1 MDLKKTKVA
10 GLIVF
15 LVIVSFTLGTA
26 IASDEKDRRKAE
38 DIVTRA
44 EKTFKNFASD
54 PDMDW
59 FRKNLGKAKAIMI
72 VPTLGKGGLIFGGYG
87 GSGALLAHDEKKWAW
102 TYPAFYTMGA
112 VTFGL
117 QIGGAADQVILVIMT
132 KKGLDAM
139 LSTEFKLGA
148 DVSVAAGPVGKG
160 VAGQTADVLAFAR
173 SKGVFGGLTVEGAVI
188 KIRNKWN
195 DAYYG
200 ESVRP
205 SDILISRKVSNSQAD
220 SLRRSVRKTAG
231 K

>member
-15 LVIVSFTLGTA
+15 LVIASFTLGTA

-44 EKTFKNFASD
+44 EKTFKDFGAD
-54 PDMDW
+54 PDMQW
-59 FRKNLGKAKAIMI
+59 FRDNLKKAKGILI
-72 VPTLGKGGLIFGGYG
+72 VPRLGKGGLIFGGYG
-87 GSGALLAHDEKKWAW
+87 GSGALLGHDEKKWEW

-117 QIGGAADQVILVIMT
+117 QIGGAADEVILVIMS
-132 KKGLDAM
+132 KKGMDAL
-139 LSTEFKLGA
+139 LSTEFKLGG
-148 DVSVAAGPVGKG
+148 DVSVAVGPVGKG

-173 SKGVFGGLTVEGAVI
+173 SKGVFGGLTVEGAVV
-188 KIRNKWN
+188 KIRNGWN
-195 DAYYG
+195 QAYYG
-200 ESVRP
+200 KSVRP
-205 SDILISRKVSNSQAD
+205 SDILISRKVRNPQAD
-220 SLRRSVRKTAG
+220 SLRRSVMKTAG

>member
-1 MDLKKTKVA
+1 MDFTKKKIV

-15 LVIVSFTLGTA
+15 LIVVSFTLGTSL
-26 IASDEKDRRKAE
+26 ASDEKDRRKAE
-38 DIVTRA
+38 EIVTKA
-44 EKTFKNFASD
+44 EKTFKDFTSD
-54 PDMDW
+54 PDMSW
-59 FRKNLGKAKAIMI
+59 FRDNLKKAKGILI

-87 GSGALLAHDEKKWAW
+87 GSGALLGHDEKKWDW

-117 QIGGAADQVILVIMT
+117 QIGGAADQVILVVMS
-132 KKGLDAM
+132 KRGMDAL
-139 LSTEFKLGA
+139 LSTKFKLGA

-188 KIRNKWN
+188 KIRDGWN
-195 DAYYG
+195 EAYYG
-200 ESVRP
+200 KSVRP
-205 SDILISRKVSNSQAD
+205 TDILISRSVSNPQAD
-220 SLRRSVRKTAG
+220 RLRSAVRKTAG